1 MLFYTNLNI
10 NIYFSYLFIHTCSVK
25 YIFLNI
31 YIYFSCLSNQGVAA
45 MKIAQ
50 MTLSYTAPP
59 TTSIAGI
66 PGATAC
72 TEATV
77 TENNW
82 FLVSDAS

>member
-10 NIYFSYLFIHTCSVK
+10 NIYYLFIHTCSVK
-25 YIFLNI
+25 IYIFK
-31 YIYFSCLSNQGVAA
+31 YIYLFFVPSNQGVAA